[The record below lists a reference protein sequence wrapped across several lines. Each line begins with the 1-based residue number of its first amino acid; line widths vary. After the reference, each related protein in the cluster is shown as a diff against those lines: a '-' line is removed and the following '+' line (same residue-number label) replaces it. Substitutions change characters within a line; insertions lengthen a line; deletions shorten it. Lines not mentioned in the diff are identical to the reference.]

1 MHLKE
6 KHPSYKHADYLNAS
20 IADMDVTASD
30 REVLFKWGFETIAA
44 CNGISR
50 STAVKAFSYFDR
62 FFSTSAPAAKQ
73 ALKDKANFQLAFIT
87 CLVVALKVHSGF
99 IVESE
104 FASSV
109 VCGKMYSPKEVNT
122 MEMLILQALGWKLN
136 DPIPHDFINYYI
148 EIVPSIEGIHHKFL
162 TRFSEGLV
170 ELALTKYS
178 FATYYPSELALAS
191 IYCALHYTDFDA
203 NEILSTIEMT
213 CGVNCN
219 TVRFRVLLSGMTHL
233 LDEFLHGSESNAGG
247 AQQPR
252 QADEMYSVETERSP
266 GSTTRRMP

>member
-122 MEMLILQALGWKLN
+122 MEMLILQALRWKLN
-136 DPIPHDFINYYI
+136 KPIPHDFINYYL
-148 EIVPSIEGIHHKFL
+148 EIVPSIEEIHQKFL

-178 FATYYPSELALAS
+178 FGLYYPSELALAS
-191 IYCALHYTDFDA
+191 IFCALHYTDFDA

-213 CGVNCN
+213 CGAKRNN
-219 TVRFRVLLSGMTHL
+219 VLLSVMTHL
-233 LDEFLHGSESNAGG
+233 LDEFST
-247 AQQPR
+247 QQP
-252 QADEMYSVETERSP
+252 P
-266 GSTTRRMP
+266 

>member
-1 MHLKE
+1 
-6 KHPSYKHADYLNAS
+6 
-20 IADMDVTASD
+20 MDVTAPD
-30 REVLFKWGFETIAA
+30 REVLFNWGFQTIAA
-44 CNGISR
+44 CNGVSR
-50 STAVKAFSYFDR
+50 ITAVKAFSYFDR
-62 FFSTSAPAAKQ
+62 FFSTSAPAAEQ
-73 ALKDKANFQLAFIT
+73 ALKDKADFQLAIVACFVI
-87 CLVVALKVHSGF
+87 ALKVHSGF
-99 IVESE
+99 SVESE
-104 FASSV
+104 FISSV
-109 VCGKMYSPKEVNT
+109 VCSNMYSPKEVNT